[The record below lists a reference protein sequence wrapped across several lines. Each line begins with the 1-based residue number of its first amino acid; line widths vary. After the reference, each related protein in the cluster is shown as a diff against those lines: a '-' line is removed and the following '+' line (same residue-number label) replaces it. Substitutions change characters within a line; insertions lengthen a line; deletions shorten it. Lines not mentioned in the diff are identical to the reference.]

1 MPPLG
6 DDQLHAALA
15 ALPGWGVVEGML
27 VKAFTFDEGFIRGI
41 RFVDAVAEAAEA
53 ADHHPDID
61 IRGTTVT
68 IRLVTHSEGGITELD
83 LTLAGVCDGLAAG

>member
-1 MPPLG
+1 
-6 DDQLHAALA
+6 
-15 ALPGWGVVEGML
+15 ML

-61 IRGTTVT
+61 IRWTTVT
-68 IRLVTHSEGGITELD
+68 IRLVTHSEGGITEMD
-83 LTLAGVCDGLAAG
+83 LALAGVCDQLAAG

>member
-6 DDQLHAALA
+6 DDQLHAALV

-61 IRGTTVT
+61 IRWTTVT

>member
-15 ALPGWGVVEGML
+15 ALPGWDVVEGML

-61 IRGTTVT
+61 IRWTTVT

>member
-6 DDQLHAALA
+6 DDQLHAALV

-27 VKAFTFDEGFIRGI
+27 VKAFTFDKGFIRGI

-61 IRGTTVT
+61 IRWTTVT

-83 LTLAGVCDGLAAG
+83 LALAGVCDRLAAG